1 MKFFQNKS
9 KAHGLYAKAKNYLTE
24 HDIPY
29 MLMPKTKST
38 ISFIVENIKT
48 EHLAHFGLRIL
59 RGKLMLLK
67 KASFLQTPND
77 EEVAIEHIEDFT
89 TVIYRSKFEE

>member
-29 MLMPKTKST
+29 MLIPKTKST
-38 ISFIVENIKT
+38 ISFIVENLET
-48 EHLAHFGLRIL
+48 EKISHFGLRIF

-67 KASFLQTPND
+67 KASFLPNGND
-77 EEVAIEHIEDFT
+77 EEVAIENIEDFT
-89 TVIYRSKFEE
+89 TVIYRSKFE